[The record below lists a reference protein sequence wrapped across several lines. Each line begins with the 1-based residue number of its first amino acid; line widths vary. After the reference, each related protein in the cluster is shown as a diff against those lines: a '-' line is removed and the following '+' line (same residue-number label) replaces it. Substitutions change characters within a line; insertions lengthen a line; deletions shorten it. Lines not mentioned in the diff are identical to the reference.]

1 MGRVIACFKDRY
13 IVEFDSRQVQAEV
26 SGRYRFINL
35 LKEDYPAVGDYV
47 KLRIADY
54 NLAII
59 EQLCMRES
67 VLDRLDVGNVGE
79 RQILAAN
86 IDIVFICLSLNKD
99 FNLRK
104 LENYLTLTKGKTFK
118 TIILL
123 TKRDLCDDIDSYI
136 LKVKTITDN
145 DVLAISAYIKTDI
158 DNLRRIMQGNTSVF
172 IGSSGVGKST
182 LVNSLL
188 EKDYLKTSDIRTSD
202 AQGRHTTVTRE
213 LIKLDNETSV
223 IDTPGIRIVNAYEI
237 DEYSFEDILS
247 LAEGCKFRDCKHE
260 LESGCMVQKAI
271 ADEVLEAERLE
282 AYNKALKV
290 NEYIKKREIERK
302 HQQEKRLKRI

>member
-1 MGRVIACFKDRY
+1 M
-13 IVEFDSRQVQAEV
+13 
-26 SGRYRFINL
+26 
-35 LKEDYPAVGDYV
+35 
-47 KLRIADY
+47 
-54 NLAII
+54 
-59 EQLCMRES
+59 
-67 VLDRLDVGNVGE
+67 DRLDVGSIQE
-79 RQILAAN
+79 KQILAAN

-104 LENYLTLTKGKTFK
+104 LENYLTLTKGKNFK

-123 TKRDLCDDIDSYI
+123 TKRDLCDDVESYI
-136 LKVKTITDN
+136 LRVKNITDS
-145 DVLAISAYIKTDI
+145 DILAVSAYIKADVENI
-158 DNLRRIMQGNTSVF
+158 RQIMQGKTSVF

-188 EKDYLKTSDIRTSD
+188 EKDYLKTNDIRLSD

-213 LIKLDNETSV
+213 LIKLDEVTSV

-237 DEYSFEDILS
+237 DEFSFEDILS

-260 LESGCMVQKAI
+260 FETGCMVLKAI
-271 ADEVLEAERLE
+271 EDEVLEAERLE

-302 HQQEKRLKRI
+302 HQQEKRLKKY